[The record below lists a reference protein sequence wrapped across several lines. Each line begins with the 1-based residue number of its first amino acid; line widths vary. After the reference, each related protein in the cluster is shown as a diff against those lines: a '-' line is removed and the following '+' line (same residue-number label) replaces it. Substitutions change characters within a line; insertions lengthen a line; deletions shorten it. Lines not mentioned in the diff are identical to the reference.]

1 MSKPTAPWFDTLTA
15 SVQSLGAA
23 SREFRMAERAA
34 RDALWNTDPTR
45 ILPTSGAVSVPGRN
59 VVRPHHDALR
69 QLRSL
74 HTEMH
79 ARTKRLYENAAEAY
93 AHGAVAALH
102 SVLLGER
109 PEYVELRRRGDSFVQ
124 PTAALPDLRALLGE
138 WAGSGRLATLR
149 EQVAERKHARA
160 VVADFE
166 FFEDLAGCVIPEW
179 SHASDQAAGLAD
191 SAHAYGETAESAL
204 YFVLLTGRTPR
215 DGEDG
220 RR

>member
-59 VVRPHHDALR
+59 FVRPHHDALR

-79 ARTKRLYENAAEAY
+79 ERTKRVYESAAEAY
-93 AHGAVAALH
+93 AHGAAAALH

-149 EQVAERKHARA
+149 EQMVEQDRARA

-220 RR
+220 H

>member
-1 MSKPTAPWFDTLTA
+1 MTKPTATWFDTLAA
-15 SVQSLGAA
+15 SVQALGAA
-23 SREFRMAERAA
+23 SREYRMAERAA
-34 RDALWNTDPTR
+34 QHALWNTDPTR
-45 ILPTSGAVSVPGRN
+45 VFPVVGAVSVPRRN

-69 QLRSL
+69 QLRAL

-79 ARTKRLYENAAEAY
+79 ERTKTLYENAAETY
-93 AHGAVAALH
+93 AHGAAAALH

-109 PEYVELRRRGDSFVQ
+109 PEYVEFNVR
-124 PTAALPDLRALLGE
+124 PTVPLPDLRALLGE

>member
-1 MSKPTAPWFDTLTA
+1 MTKPTATWFDTLTA
-15 SVQSLGAA
+15 SVQALGAA
-23 SREFRMAERAA
+23 SREYGMAERAA
-34 RDALWNTDPTR
+34 HHALWNMDPTR
-45 ILPTSGAVSVPGRN
+45 VFPVAGAVSVPGRN

-69 QLRSL
+69 QLRAL

-79 ARTKRLYENAAEAY
+79 ERTKTLSENAAEAY
-93 AHGAVAALH
+93 AHGAAAALH

-124 PTAALPDLRALLGE
+124 PTAALPDLRALLGA

-204 YFVLLTGRTPR
+204 YFVLLMGRTPR

>member
-1 MSKPTAPWFDTLTA
+1 MTKPTAPWFDTLTA
-15 SVQSLGAA
+15 SVLALGAA
-23 SREFRMAERAA
+23 SREYRMAERAA

-74 HTEMH
+74 QTEMH
-79 ARTKRLYENAAEAY
+79 ERTKTLYENAAEAY
-93 AHGAVAALH
+93 AHGAAAALH

-109 PEYVELRRRGDSFVQ
+109 PEYVELRRRGSCYVR
-124 PTAALPDLRALLGE
+124 PTVPLPDLRALLGE

-149 EQVAERKHARA
+149 EQMVVQDRARA